1 MKSTTDDSNYVVSYR
16 NMRELPMS
24 GQMDDVSTSSQQS
37 HTKYST
43 ERVWHSG
50 APRQE
55 GPVSVFD
62 AAKYILKR
70 LGSPCSTMKLHKL
83 LYYSQA
89 WSMVWEESP
98 LFFQP
103 VEAWANGPVI
113 RQLFNY
119 HRGLYQMGYNDMA
132 VGNEDALSATQ
143 KADVDEVLDFYGG
156 RSAQWLIDQTHIEA
170 PWKDARKGLASNERG
185 NNVITLQAMQEYY
198 SSLC

>member
-1 MKSTTDDSNYVVSYR
+1 MRSTANDGNIAVSYR

-24 GQMDDVSTSSQQS
+24 AQTEDVSSSSQP
-37 HTKYST
+37 TRTCYSS
-43 ERVWHSG
+43 ERVWQGG
-50 APRQE
+50 AARQE

-70 LGSPCSTMKLHKL
+70 LGAPCSTMKLHKL

-89 WSMVWEESP
+89 WSMVWEEKP
-98 LFFQP
+98 LFRQP
-103 VEAWANGPVI
+103 VAAWANGPVI

-119 HRGLYQMGYNDMA
+119 HRGLYQMGYYDMA
-132 VGNEDALSATQ
+132 VGNEDALSAAQ
-143 KADVDEVLDFYGG
+143 KADIDEVLQFYGG
-156 RSAQWLIDQTHIEA
+156 RSAQWLIDQTHVEA

-185 NNVITLQAMQEYY
+185 DTVITLQAMQEYY